1 MANAKFSQG
10 LRDNMLSGTTAIE
23 TAFDSGA
30 VEIYDGT
37 QPTSAND
44 TVGAGTLLASVDVP
58 ASAFGAIANGVLT
71 IDAAAWEELSAI
83 AASTATWFR
92 LLGSGDTGVSST
104 TEIRIDGDVTTVAT
118 GTGDLQMTSTIIAVS
133 DKITVDSF
141 TITVPE

>member
-23 TAFDSGA
+23 TAFDLGNLD
-30 VEIYDGT
+30 IYDGT

-44 TVGAGTLLASVDVP
+44 VVGAGTLLASVDLP
-58 ASAFGAIANGVLT
+58 ASAFAAISNGVLS
-71 IDAAAWEELSAI
+71 IDSAAWEELSAI

-92 LLGSGDTGVSST
+92 LMTTSDTGASST
-104 TEIRIDGDVTTVAT
+104 TEIRIDGDVTTVAV
-118 GTGDLQMTSTIIAVS
+118 GTGDLQMTSTTIAIA
-133 DKITVDSF
+133 DKVTVDTF